1 MNSNEYI
8 ELRKKVE
15 ESLNNADTSVLLHI
29 NDFGLKGTFKYTNI
43 SKLCNSIDDFLDIQD
58 FIYGYFN
65 VKDEQIEIKTLELE
79 GNTYVL
85 KELKLE
91 KSDIKNQKDFF
102 KAFDKFLE
110 DTGIDFKM
118 QKGTG
123 WKSYITPLLKMYM
136 FERQNNTLKKINA
149 RIFFNYDRLGNIINM
164 EKLYQMRYEDD

>member
-29 NDFGLKGTFKYTNI
+29 NDFGLEGTFKYTNI

-91 KSDIKNQKDFF
+91 KSNIKNQKDFF

-118 QKGTG
+118 QKVT
-123 WKSYITPLLKMYM
+123 
-136 FERQNNTLKKINA
+136 
-149 RIFFNYDRLGNIINM
+149 
-164 EKLYQMRYEDD
+164 